1 MKTQSQINKRLR
13 DYKNGVVDSPYR
25 VKRWT
30 SYDASFGCME
40 PGCIDV
46 DHSYHAQCADLPTD
60 YILWLTDNKYRAWGN
75 AKDFPNNKFPEG
87 WKIVEN
93 KPSTIPKEGWI
104 AVFTSGTYAQYGHIG
119 IVI

>member
-46 DHSYHAQCADLPTD
+46 DHSYHAQCMDLPLD
-60 YILWLTDNKYRAWGN
+60 YVYWLTDGKVKMWGMRKMLSIIN
-75 AKDFPNNKFPEG
+75 SLQVGK
-87 WKIVEN
+87 
-93 KPSTIPKEGWI
+93 
-104 AVFTSGTYAQYGHIG
+104 
-119 IVI
+119 